1 MKNLAKISCLFT
13 VLLCMVASS
22 SCNKIELSKAELLTD
37 HIWNWNKMTTNSSN
51 ENIQSLVLLAN
62 ALMTGATMEFREDG
76 TYTITILDTPEDGT
90 WELIDNDEI
99 LMKDNDALTVIKLTE
114 DELVFEG
121 EDVDDEYGSYTV
133 TMYWKK

>member
-13 VLLCMVASS
+13 VLLCLVGTSN
-22 SCNKIELSKAELLTD
+22 CHKIELSKAELLTD

-51 ENIQSLVLLAN
+51 ENIQNIVLLAN

-76 TYTITILDTPEDGT
+76 TYTITILDNPEDGT
-90 WELIDNDEI
+90 WELIDNDET
-99 LMKDNDALTVIKLTE
+99 LMKDNDALTVIKLTK

-121 EDVDDEYGSYTV
+121 EEVDEEYGSYTV
-133 TMYWKK
+133 TLYWKK